1 MAVGGCQ
8 KKGEGVGK
16 MKNKHENQQLVNVFV
31 RANTEFIG
39 SAKSGQSIFLGSE
52 QLWVFNS
59 MSYMPLLLIE
69 FTSFKKSIP
78 L

>member
-1 MAVGGCQ
+1 MYLWV
-8 KKGEGVGK
+8 
-16 MKNKHENQQLVNVFV
+16 
-31 RANTEFIG
+31 NTEFIR

-69 FTSFKKSIP
+69 FSYFKKSIP